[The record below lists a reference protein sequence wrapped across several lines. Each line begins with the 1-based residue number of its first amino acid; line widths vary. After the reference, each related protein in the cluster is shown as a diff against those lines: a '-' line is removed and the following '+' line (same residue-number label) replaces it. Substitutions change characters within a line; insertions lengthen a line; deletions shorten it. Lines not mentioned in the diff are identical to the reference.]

1 MDDTRTPGAPEPHE
15 AVWETLAC
23 WRAERRRFVLATVID
38 TRGFTPR
45 KPGARMLVGA
55 DGATAGT
62 IGGGAIE
69 NLVLEQ
75 AARLLASG
83 GSSLLRRHLTQ
94 ELGMCCGGE
103 MEVFLEAIE
112 PAPRLHVY
120 GAGYIG
126 RALAT
131 LAVSCDF
138 DVTVVDPRPEWAG
151 DGRIAN
157 AKVECRDPVEHARAL
172 AGRDDDFAV
181 VVTHDH
187 AVDQQVVQELLRR
200 PLRFLGMIGSVPKA
214 RKFALRLRARGF
226 SEIDIARLHCPLGV
240 SIGAQTPEEIA
251 VSVMGELILIRRGAR
266 ADGPTPSLNDTLFA
280 AREVH
285 DASQEAASVMPA
297 SEERQSSHDPAPA
310 TRTPEGD
317 MP

>member
-1 MDDTRTPGAPEPHE
+1 MEPDRPSRPPDVAGPPE
-15 AVWETLAC
+15 AVWETLAR
-23 WRAERRRFVLATVID
+23 WRAGRRRFVLATVID

-45 KPGARMLVGA
+45 KPGARMLIGA

-69 NLVLEQ
+69 QLVLEQ

-83 GSSLLRRHLTQ
+83 GSTLLKRHLTQ

-103 MEVFLEAIE
+103 MAVFLEAIE
-112 PAPRLHVY
+112 PRPRLHVY

-131 LAVSCDF
+131 LATTCDF
-138 DVTVVDPRPEWAG
+138 EVTVIDPRAEWATDASTG
-151 DGRIAN
+151 TF
-157 AKVECRDPVEHARAL
+157 VCRDPVVHARGL
-172 AGRDDDFAV
+172 TDPSEDFAV

-187 AVDQQVVQELLRR
+187 AVDQEVVQELLRH

-226 SEIDIARLHCPLGV
+226 SATDIARLHCPLGV
-240 SIGAQTPEEIA
+240 AIGAQTPEEIA
-251 VSVMGELILIRRGAR
+251 VSVMGELVLIRRGGR
-266 ADGPTPSLNDTLFA
+266 ADDTGAGDPMGDPMRVARTASDSAARPTPDSAHADED
-280 AREVH
+280 AR
-285 DASQEAASVMPA
+285 
-297 SEERQSSHDPAPA
+297 
-310 TRTPEGD
+310 
-317 MP
+317 

>member
-1 MDDTRTPGAPEPHE
+1 MDESRAPGPPEPPE
-15 AVWETLAC
+15 AVWETLAR
-23 WRAERRRFVLATVID
+23 WRAGRRRFVLATVID

-45 KPGARMLVGA
+45 KPGARMLIGA

-75 AARLLASG
+75 ARRLLESG
-83 GSSLLRRHLTQ
+83 GSSLLKRHLTQ

-112 PAPRLHVY
+112 PRPRLHVY
-120 GAGYIG
+120 GGGYIG

-131 LAVSCDF
+131 LATSCDF
-138 DVTVVDPRPEWAG
+138 EVTVIDPRPEWAEP
-151 DGRIAN
+151 GRCGA
-157 AKVECRDPVEHARAL
+157 AAVVCRDPVEHARAL
-172 AGRDDDFAV
+172 AGCDDDFAV

-214 RKFALRLRARGF
+214 RKFALRLKARGF
-226 SEIDIARLHCPLGV
+226 ADTDIARLHCPLGV
-240 SIGAQTPEEIA
+240 AIGAQTPEEIA
-251 VSVMGELILIRRGAR
+251 VSVMGELILIRRGGR
-266 ADGPTPSLNDTLFA
+266 AADPTPSLDDTLFA
-280 AREVH
+280 GGAA
-285 DASQEAASVMPA
+285 DAA
-297 SEERQSSHDPAPA
+297 PAPA
-310 TRTPEGD
+310 AEVPHPTAPASGPAEEES
-317 MP
+317 P

>member
-1 MDDTRTPGAPEPHE
+1 MMDADRPPIFPDSRE
-15 AVWETLAC
+15 AVWETLAR

-45 KPGARMLVGA
+45 KPGARMLIGA
-55 DGATAGT
+55 DRATAGT

-69 NLVLEQ
+69 QLVLEQ
-75 AARLLASG
+75 AARLLESG
-83 GSSLLRRHLTQ
+83 GASLVKRHLTQ

-112 PAPRLHVY
+112 PTPRLVVY

-131 LAVSCDF
+131 LATTCDF
-138 DVTVVDPRPEWAG
+138 AVRVVDPRPEWALPE
-151 DGRIAN
+151 RFPTAT
-157 AKVECRDPVEHARAL
+157 VECRDPVEHARTL
-172 AGRDDDFAV
+172 ADSADDFAV

-214 RKFALRLRARGF
+214 RKFALRLKARGF
-226 SEIDIARLHCPLGV
+226 SATEIARLHCPLGV
-240 SIGAQTPEEIA
+240 PIGAQTPEEIA
-251 VSVMGELILIRRGAR
+251 VSVMGEIVLIRRGGR
-266 ADGPTPSLNDTLFA
+266 ADDRPPAATMGDLARVAKREETP
-280 AREVH
+280 
-285 DASQEAASVMPA
+285 
-297 SEERQSSHDPAPA
+297 
-310 TRTPEGD
+310 
-317 MP
+317 

>member
-1 MDDTRTPGAPEPHE
+1 MMDADRPPMPPEPRE
-15 AVWETLAC
+15 AVWETLAR

-55 DGATAGT
+55 DRVTAGT

-69 NLVLEQ
+69 QLVLEQ
-75 AARLLASG
+75 AARLLEGG
-83 GSSLLRRHLTQ
+83 GSSLLKRHLTQ

-112 PAPRLHVY
+112 PTPRLVVY

-126 RALAT
+126 HALAA
-131 LAVSCDF
+131 LAATCDF
-138 DVTVVDPRPEWAG
+138 TVTVVDPRPEWALPE
-151 DGRIAN
+151 RFPTAT
-157 AKVECRDPVEHARAL
+157 VECRDPVEHARAL
-172 AGRDDDFAV
+172 ADSRDDFAV

-214 RKFALRLRARGF
+214 RKFALRLKARGF
-226 SEIDIARLHCPLGV
+226 GPTEIARLHCPLGV
-240 SIGAQTPEEIA
+240 PIGAQTPEEIA
-251 VSVMGELILIRRGAR
+251 VSVMGEIVLIRRGGR
-266 ADGPTPSLNDTLFA
+266 ADDGSSAATMGDLARVTKRETTP
-280 AREVH
+280 
-285 DASQEAASVMPA
+285 
-297 SEERQSSHDPAPA
+297 
-310 TRTPEGD
+310 
-317 MP
+317 